1 MVLRPLVAGVTL
13 MCGLFVNASSPEKG
27 TRPGPA
33 AHYVIRTSDLKETL
47 AFTSEVLGLSVL
59 RHEENPTACPI
70 TCNGDYPV
78 PWSKTMVG
86 TKPENEAYA
95 LEITYNYGVDGYS
108 KGTGLASI
116 EVMI

>member
-1 MVLRPLVAGVTL
+1 MFSLLRTLVLTRMSGVL
-13 MCGLFVNASSPEKG
+13 VNASIAKKG

-33 AHYVIRTSDLKETL
+33 AHYVIRTSNLKETL

-108 KGTGLASI
+108 KGNLLSSI
-116 EVMI
+116 EV